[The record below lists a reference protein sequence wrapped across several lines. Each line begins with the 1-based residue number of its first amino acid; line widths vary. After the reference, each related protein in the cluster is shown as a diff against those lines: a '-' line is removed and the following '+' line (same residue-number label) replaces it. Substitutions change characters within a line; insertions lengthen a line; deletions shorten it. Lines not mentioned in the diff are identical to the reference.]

1 MLEQLMKEA
10 KATALVT
17 INSMLGD
24 IEWAKMELKI
34 RRKRI
39 FDWKYIIRKIQIEY
53 KLFKMWITLKSM
65 LRQDIITKQD
75 YKKLETK
82 RKNI

>member
-1 MLEQLMKEA
+1 MKEA

-34 RRKRI
+34 RRKGI